1 MEKTL
6 ISSTEGL
13 LFVILTMVAL
23 ALWLQKFKGFKSLGP
38 VLTVVIIGIIL
49 SNTHIVPISHDLYT
63 SISTYCVQAAISIC
77 LLSMNVHEL
86 KKLNGKPVIALV
98 SAIFSVCIVAIGLGI
113 IFAPRITEGWKCAG
127 MFVGTYTGGTPNLT
141 AIATGVD
148 CSRETLAAANAADY
162 VVSTPLMIAMF
173 ATPTLM
179 KASKRWNKLW
189 PYQFTQEE
197 LDDGET
203 KPLMSDKEW
212 SIKDIAW
219 LLTIGF
225 GVAFITTAIAQRIFP
240 ETFWKAGRLLM
251 VTTVSICLAQ
261 LKPVKKLRG
270 NLDLGLF
277 ISLCFLATIG
287 FAVDLQQFIGSAF
300 MMTLY
305 VFFMLVGCTL
315 LHFIICRLFK
325 IEYEYVLLS
334 MVGCIVDGPT
344 SSLTAAGANWKSL
357 INVGLIMGVL
367 AGASGNYVG
376 IFVAYVVKSICG
388 L

>member
-1 MEKTL
+1 MKTL

-13 LFVILTMVAL
+13 LFVILLMVAF
-23 ALWLQKFKGFKSLGP
+23 ALWLQRYKVFRSLGP
-38 VLTVVIIGIIL
+38 VLTVVIIGIVL
-49 SNTHIVPISHDLYT
+49 SNTHVVPISHDLYS
-63 SISTYCVQAAISIC
+63 SISTYCVQAGISIC
-77 LLSMNVHEL
+77 LLSMNVTEL
-86 KKLNGKPVIALV
+86 KKLNRQPVIALV

-113 IFAPRITEGWKCAG
+113 IFAPQITEGWKCAG

-162 VVSTPLMIAMF
+162 VVSTPLMVLMF
-173 ATPTLM
+173 AAPAIF
-179 KASKRWNKLW
+179 KASKRWTKLW
-189 PYQFTQEE
+189 PYSFTEEE
-197 LDDGET
+197 LDEGEH

-240 ETFWKAGRLLM
+240 DTFWKAGRLLM
-251 VTTVSICLAQ
+251 VTTISICLAQ

-287 FAVDLQQFIGSAF
+287 FAVDLREFVGSAF

-305 VFFMLVGCTL
+305 VFLMLIGCTV
-315 LHFIICRLFK
+315 LHFLICRLFK
-325 IEYEYVLLS
+325 IKYEYVLLS

-344 SSLTAAGANWKSL
+344 ASLTAAGGNWKSL
-357 INVGLIMGVL
+357 INVGLIMGVI
-367 AGASGNYVG
+367 AGACGNYVG
-376 IFVAYVVKSICG
+376 IFVAYVVKAICG

>member
-1 MEKTL
+1 MGTL
-6 ISSTEGL
+6 ISSTQGL
-13 LFVILTMVAL
+13 LFVVLLMVAVS
-23 ALWLQKFKGFKSLGP
+23 LWLQKFKVFKSLGP
-38 VLTVVIIGIIL
+38 VLTVVVIGIVL
-49 SNTHIVPISHDLYT
+49 SNTHIVPISHEFYD

-77 LLSMNVHEL
+77 LLSMNVTEL
-86 KKLNGKPVIALV
+86 KKLNRQPVIALI

-113 IFAPRITEGWKCAG
+113 VFAPKIIEGWKVAG

-162 VVSTPLMIAMF
+162 VVSTPLMVAMF
-173 ATPTLM
+173 AAPAIF

-189 PYQFTQEE
+189 PYSFTPEE

-203 KPLMSDKEW
+203 EPLMADKKW
-212 SIKDIAW
+212 AIKDIAW

-225 GVAFITTAIAQRIFP
+225 GVAWLTTVAAQAIFP
-240 ETFWKAGRLLM
+240 DTFWKAGRLLM

-261 LKPVKKLRG
+261 LKPIKKLRG

-287 FAVDLQQFIGSAF
+287 FAVDLQQFLGSAL

-315 LHFIICRLFK
+315 LHFIICRALK
-325 IEYEYVLLS
+325 VKYEYVLLS

-344 SSLTAAGANWKSL
+344 ASLTAAGGNWKSL
-357 INVGLIMGVL
+357 INVGLIMGVI
-367 AGASGNYVG
+367 AGACGNYVG
-376 IFVAYVVKSICG
+376 IFVAYAVKAICG

>member
-1 MEKTL
+1 MKTL

-13 LFVILTMVAL
+13 LFVILLMVAFS
-23 ALWLQKFKGFKSLGP
+23 LWLQRYKVFRSLGP
-38 VLTVVIIGIIL
+38 VLTVVIIGIVL
-49 SNTHIVPISHDLYT
+49 SNTHVVPISHDLYS
-63 SISTYCVQAAISIC
+63 SISTYCVQAGISIC
-77 LLSMNVHEL
+77 LLSMNVTEL
-86 KKLNGKPVIALV
+86 KKLNRQPVIALV

-113 IFAPRITEGWKCAG
+113 IFAPQITEGWKCAG

-162 VVSTPLMIAMF
+162 VVSTPLMVLMF
-173 ATPTLM
+173 AAPAIF
-179 KASKRWNKLW
+179 KASKSWNKLW
-189 PYQFTQEE
+189 PYSFTEEE
-197 LDDGET
+197 LDEGEH

-240 ETFWKAGRLLM
+240 DTFWKAGRLLM
-251 VTTVSICLAQ
+251 VTTISICLAQ

-287 FAVDLQQFIGSAF
+287 FAVDLREFVGSAF

-305 VFFMLVGCTL
+305 VFLMLIGCTI
-315 LHFIICRLFK
+315 LHFLICRLFK
-325 IEYEYVLLS
+325 IKYEYVLLS

-344 SSLTAAGANWKSL
+344 ASLTAAGGNWKSL
-357 INVGLIMGVL
+357 INVGLIMGVI
-367 AGASGNYVG
+367 AGACGNYVG
-376 IFVAYVVKSICG
+376 IFVAYVVKAICG

>member
-1 MEKTL
+1 MKTL

-13 LFVILTMVAL
+13 LFVILLMVAFS
-23 ALWLQKFKGFKSLGP
+23 LWLQRYKVFRSLGP
-38 VLTVVIIGIIL
+38 VLTVVIIGIVL
-49 SNTHIVPISHDLYT
+49 SNTHVVPISHDLYS
-63 SISTYCVQAAISIC
+63 SISTYCVQAGISIC
-77 LLSMNVHEL
+77 LLSMNVTEL
-86 KKLNGKPVIALV
+86 KKLNRQPVIALV

-113 IFAPRITEGWKCAG
+113 IFAPQITEGWKCAG

-162 VVSTPLMIAMF
+162 VVSTPLMVLMF
-173 ATPTLM
+173 AAPAIF
-179 KASKRWNKLW
+179 KASKRWTKLW
-189 PYQFTQEE
+189 PYSFTEEE
-197 LDDGET
+197 LDEGEH

-240 ETFWKAGRLLM
+240 DTFWKAGRLLM
-251 VTTVSICLAQ
+251 VTTISICLAQ

-287 FAVDLQQFIGSAF
+287 FAVDLREFVGSAF

-305 VFFMLVGCTL
+305 VFLMLIGCTI
-315 LHFIICRLFK
+315 LHFLICRLFK
-325 IEYEYVLLS
+325 IKYEYVLLS

-344 SSLTAAGANWKSL
+344 ASLTAAGGNWKSL
-357 INVGLIMGVL
+357 INVGLIMGVI
-367 AGASGNYVG
+367 AGACGNYVG
-376 IFVAYVVKSICG
+376 IFVAYVVKAICG

>member
-1 MEKTL
+1 MKTL

-13 LFVILTMVAL
+13 LFVILLMVAFS
-23 ALWLQKFKGFKSLGP
+23 LWLQRYKVFRSLGP
-38 VLTVVIIGIIL
+38 VLTVVIIGIVL
-49 SNTHIVPISHDLYT
+49 SNTHVVPISHDLYS
-63 SISTYCVQAAISIC
+63 SISTYCVQAGISIC
-77 LLSMNVHEL
+77 LLSMNVTEL
-86 KKLNGKPVIALV
+86 KKLNRQPVIALV

-113 IFAPRITEGWKCAG
+113 IFAPQITEGWKCAG

-162 VVSTPLMIAMF
+162 VVSTPLMVLMF
-173 ATPTLM
+173 AASAIF

-189 PYQFTQEE
+189 PYSFTEEE
-197 LDDGET
+197 LDEGEH

-240 ETFWKAGRLLM
+240 DTFWKAGRLLM
-251 VTTVSICLAQ
+251 VTTISICLAQ

-287 FAVDLQQFIGSAF
+287 FAVDLREFVGSAF

-305 VFFMLVGCTL
+305 VFLMLIGCTI
-315 LHFIICRLFK
+315 LHFLICRLFK
-325 IEYEYVLLS
+325 IKYEYVLLS

-344 SSLTAAGANWKSL
+344 ASLTAAGGNWKSL
-357 INVGLIMGVL
+357 INVGLIMGVI
-367 AGASGNYVG
+367 AGACGNYVG
-376 IFVAYVVKSICG
+376 IFVAYVVKAICG